1 MTRVARVLVAAV
13 LATACAAAGL
23 ELYARA
29 PARPVVAPLE
39 VPAGTRVL
47 VVLFHGSGGR
57 EEPNLIA
64 VAARLRELA
73 QPVPGAAVVRYVW
86 SPYSD
91 SRLRARA
98 NGLVVGAA
106 LGREAAGVEGLD
118 VVHLVGH
125 SAGAYPVTAF
135 CEAYRAAAPRP
146 ARLVLTYLDPIGF
159 AGAFDPAWGARHYG
173 ACADYAESVI
183 STDDAVPATNA
194 PLAAAWNVDV
204 TSDPGRA
211 GAGLDGHVWPVR
223 WYLERLVPAD
233 VAGAGYDHTARP
245 RGTVVTSR

>member
-1 MTRVARVLVAAV
+1 VARAGRLLAGAL
-13 LATACAAAGL
+13 LATVCAAAGL

-29 PARPVVAPLE
+29 PARPVVAPLA

-57 EEPNLIA
+57 DEPNLIA
-64 VAARLRELA
+64 VAQRLRELA
-73 QPVPGAAVVRYVW
+73 RSVPGAAVVRYVW

-106 LGREAAGVEGLD
+106 LGREAAAVAGLA

-125 SAGAYPVTAF
+125 SAGAFTVTAF
-135 CEAYRAAAPRP
+135 CDAYRAAAARP
-146 ARLVLTYLDPIGF
+146 ARVVLTYLDPIGF
-159 AGAFDPAWGARHYG
+159 AGAFDPGWGARHYG
-173 ACADYAESVI
+173 SCGDFAEAVI

-194 PLAAAWNVDV
+194 PLAQAWNVDV
-204 TSDPGRA
+204 TRDPGRA

-233 VAGAGYDHTARP
+233 VAGEGYDHAARA
-245 RGTVVTSR
+245 RGAVVASR